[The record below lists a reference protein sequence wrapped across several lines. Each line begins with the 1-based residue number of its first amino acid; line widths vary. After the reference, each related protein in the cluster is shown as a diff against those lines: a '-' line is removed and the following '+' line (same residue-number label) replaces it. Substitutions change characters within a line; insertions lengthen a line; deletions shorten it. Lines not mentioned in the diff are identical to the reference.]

1 MNPAD
6 ISSVVRIL
14 RQEYAKLREPIV
26 TRMSRRRDP
35 FKVLVSTVISARTK
49 DDVTGAASKRLYDV
63 ADTPEKILKLTEA
76 RIAKL
81 VYPAGF
87 YKTKAKNIRKLCREL
102 VKNHEGKVPADM
114 DSLVAL
120 PGVGRKTANLVLG
133 LGFGIDSVC
142 VDTHVHRISNRF
154 GYVRTETPEETEMAL
169 REKLPKRFW
178 IEYNSLLVAYGQ
190 NVCKPI
196 GPKCSECRL
205 RRLCDYGKKKGASK
219 AAGAG
224 GT

>member
-1 MNPAD
+1 VKDAD
-6 ISSVVRIL
+6 ISSVVRVL

-49 DDVTGAASKRLYDV
+49 DDVTGAASKRLYGV
-63 ADTPEKILKLTEA
+63 ADTPEKMQRLTEA
-76 RIAKL
+76 KIAKL
-81 VYPAGF
+81 IYPAGF

-102 VKNHEGKVPADM
+102 VKSHDGKVPAEM
-114 DSLVAL
+114 DSLLAL

-133 LGFGIDSVC
+133 LGFGVDSIC
-142 VDTHVHRISNRF
+142 VDTHVHRISNRL
-154 GYVRTETPEETEMAL
+154 GYVHTGTPEETELAL
-169 REKLPKRFW
+169 REKLPKRYW

-196 GPKCSECRL
+196 GPMCSECRL
-205 RRLCDYGKKKGASK
+205 RRFCASPHL
-219 AAGAG
+219 G
-224 GT
+224 G